1 VFFRKNSKT
10 FNLHEVLDG
19 CLKGKQSA
27 QRQLFEQYYS
37 FAKSIC
43 LRYAAN
49 TDEADEMLNDGFLK
63 VLSKLAHYDPKQP
76 FEAWFR
82 TVVVRTSI
90 DYYRRNHLRISVI
103 DIQDAPEIEFDDELI
118 EKLSADEIMELVQK
132 LPPAYRT
139 AFSLYVVEGYSHA
152 EIAEMLGINEGT
164 SRSNL
169 AKARLK
175 LQEWIKIYLPESS
188 SMKPD
193 SHVQR
198 TV

>member
-10 FNLHEVLDG
+10 FNLPEVLAG

-37 FAKSIC
+37 FAKGIC

-49 TDEADEMLNDGFLK
+49 TEEAEEMMNDGLLK
-63 VLSKLAHYDPKQP
+63 VLAKLPYYDPSQP
-76 FEAWFR
+76 FDAWFR

-90 DYYRRNHLRISVI
+90 DYFRRNHLRISVM
-103 DIQDAPEIEFDDELI
+103 DIQEAPDVAFDDGLI
-118 EKLSADEIMELVQK
+118 EKLAADEIMALVQK

-139 AFSLYVVEGYSHA
+139 AFSLYVVDGYSHA

-175 LQEWIKIYLPESS
+175 LQEWIKAYQAESTPL
-188 SMKPD
+188 KTD
-193 SHVQR
+193 DYVQR